1 MSLALFVAI
10 PASVVL
16 AVLGEPLVVML
27 FQRGKFDA
35 LAAAETARALVW
47 QGGAIWT
54 VTAVRQTVP
63 VFYALG
69 DTRTPVVVSALD
81 LMAFI
86 ALAVL
91 LKGPMGH
98 VGISVAVGGSS
109 FVQMVLLLV
118 ALRRKLGFVGARS
131 ILASVGRTSIASA
144 VAGVGGWGAARL
156 LLPLQAGGSL
166 VRLVP
171 GACSLVVFAGLFVLA
186 AWGARSPEL
195 ESLVRSVRRRLARG

>member
-1 MSLALFVAI
+1 M
-10 PASVVL
+10 L

-35 LAAAETARALVW
+35 VAAAETARALVW

-81 LMAFI
+81 LLAFI
-86 ALAVL
+86 ALAVM
-91 LKGPMGH
+91 LKGPLGH

-118 ALRRKLGFVGARS
+118 ALRRKLGFMGARS
-131 ILASVGRTSIASA
+131 ILASVGRTSIAAA
-144 VAGVGGWGAARL
+144 VAGAGGWGVARL
-156 LLPLQAGGSL
+156 LSPLQVGGGF

-171 GACSLVVFAGLFVLA
+171 GAAALLAFGGLFVLA
-186 AWGARSPEL
+186 AWGAGSPEL
-195 ESLVRSVRRRLARG
+195 ESLVQSVRRRLARR